1 MLMFFFFF
9 SSPEPRDELACRMEQ
24 CIKRWVLGHESLIKD
39 RAPQKP
45 IPKAMPKILRRVE
58 PEMDFTSDDIP
69 GEEPIRK
76 PPQAKKDEE
85 KKEGEEEKEEKKENG
100 EADNNKR
107 KAEGDE
113 NG

>member
-1 MLMFFFFF
+1 MFHF
-9 SSPEPRDELACRMEQ
+9 SPDPRDEEACRMEQ
-24 CIKRWVLGHESLIKD
+24 CVKKWVLGHESLIKD
-39 RAPQKP
+39 RAPAKP

-76 PPQAKKDEE
+76 PPSAKK
-85 KKEGEEEKEEKKENG
+85 EEEKEEKKENG

-107 KAEGDE
+107 KADEAE